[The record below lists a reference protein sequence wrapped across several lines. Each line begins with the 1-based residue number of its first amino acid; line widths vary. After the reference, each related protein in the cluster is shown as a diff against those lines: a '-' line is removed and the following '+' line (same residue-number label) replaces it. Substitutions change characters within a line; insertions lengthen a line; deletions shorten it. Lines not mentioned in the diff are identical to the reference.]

1 MMKNKKLILLCW
13 SLLLSG
19 TLMTAC
25 DSDNEPMNQ
34 PPRGE
39 GPVAFTLA
47 VDQSGTIDWN
57 HLDDRRLAV
66 EIDGVV
72 KQYQITPPSTVS
84 SEDPFQWEGRDTLV
98 VQAWYP
104 YSTRMLRRPIV
115 KPNQNLETDYRAS
128 NLLGTGVVKVA
139 PDNTTITLLRRTAQ
153 VQCELVKGMTCPAEC
168 DLEAATVTLL
178 GLSDVE
184 VGTSVTTNADRCAYI
199 APQEIETGT
208 PFVRLSW
215 ENSNEVYTYVVP
227 ADESIVAGVPY
238 KVTITVEEG
247 DGSLCITPLSASD
260 WNTTDE
266 TLSGVSY
273 ILAPELNP
281 DEWKDDGEAGTLN
294 GTSST
299 ITPGANTAADWEKE
313 EEILTGE
320 KQNKTTE

>member
-1 MMKNKKLILLCW
+1 MMKNKKLTLLCW

-19 TLMTAC
+19 ALVTAC
-25 DSDNEPMNQ
+25 DSDDGPTNRLPG
-34 PPRGE
+34 GE
-39 GPVAFTLA
+39 GTVSFILA
-47 VDQSGTIDWN
+47 EDQSGTIDWN
-57 HLDDRRLAV
+57 QLDDRRLAV

-104 YSTRMLRRPIV
+104 YSARMLRRPIV
-115 KPNQNLETDYRAS
+115 KPNQNVETDYRAS
-128 NLLGTGVVKVA
+128 NLLGTGIVKVA

-153 VQCELVKGMTCPAEC
+153 VQCELVRGTTCPAEC

-184 VGTSVTTNADRCAYI
+184 VGTSVTANADRCAYI
-199 APQEIETGT
+199 APQEIEVGS

-215 ENSNEVYTYVVP
+215 ENGGETYTYVVP
-227 ADESIVAGVPY
+227 KDESVIAGVPY
-238 KVTITVEEG
+238 KVTITVEAG
-247 DGSLCITPLSASD
+247 GGSIDITPLSVND

-266 TLSGVSY
+266 ILSGVSY
-273 ILAPELNP
+273 ILTPELNP
-281 DEWKDDGEAGTLN
+281 NEWQDDGEAGRLD

-299 ITPGANTAADWEKE
+299 VIPGTNTATDWTGRDES
-313 EEILTGE
+313 LTGKKNNE
-320 KQNKTTE
+320 TTK

>member
-104 YSTRMLRRPIV
+104 FGGRGYTKEIFNKIRLTFINISKTGSINV
-115 KPNQNLETDYRAS
+115 KS
-128 NLLGTGVVKVA
+128 
-139 PDNTTITLLRRTAQ
+139 
-153 VQCELVKGMTCPAEC
+153 
-168 DLEAATVTLL
+168 
-178 GLSDVE
+178 
-184 VGTSVTTNADRCAYI
+184 
-199 APQEIETGT
+199 
-208 PFVRLSW
+208 
-215 ENSNEVYTYVVP
+215 
-227 ADESIVAGVPY
+227 
-238 KVTITVEEG
+238 
-247 DGSLCITPLSASD
+247 
-260 WNTTDE
+260 
-266 TLSGVSY
+266 
-273 ILAPELNP
+273 
-281 DEWKDDGEAGTLN
+281 
-294 GTSST
+294 
-299 ITPGANTAADWEKE
+299 
-313 EEILTGE
+313 
-320 KQNKTTE
+320 